1 GCQEQCYPD
10 ECINSKLSIFCSTKN
25 CSLGGVCGNSF
36 EREADGLTLFRSRV
50 GIVVYTRKP
59 IDPGVIIA
67 EYCGQL
73 RAYDG
78 MYKSN
83 VDPAKLKH
91 NTGYSMLLHTRPTR
105 TGYFA
110 FVEAVKYGG
119 IARFINHSD
128 SPNTAF
134 RELRNRRSVKV
145 GVVSTRTIN
154 PGDELTVDYG
164 DEIWFA
170 CAPTE

>member
-1 GCQEQCYPD
+1 MVTEIQRSGSREKLKLSRNDHPNIQEALATLRALRARQRAEASMLNEVQNMGTIHNFVGKNFNLLLREHVAWPAAVSRIFTSKISKKRTKRVAFKDIGAMEKCGCQEQCYPD
-10 ECINSKLSIFCSTKN
+10 EC
-25 CSLGGVCGNSF
+25 
-36 EREADGLTLFRSRV
+36 
-50 GIVVYTRKP
+50 
-59 IDPGVIIA
+59 
-67 EYCGQL
+67 
-73 RAYDG
+73 
-78 MYKSN
+78 
-83 VDPAKLKH
+83 
-91 NTGYSMLLHTRPTR
+91 
-105 TGYFA
+105 
-110 FVEAVKYGG
+110 
-119 IARFINHSD
+119 INHSD